1 MDKLKYIKI
10 ENEDGT
16 LSDAIPIG
24 AEAANIETAG
34 GGSNLEVDL
43 ASINANLNAK
53 ETRINNLES
62 KTNAL
67 SNGSPLPADG
77 VEQMTDHN
85 KIYVNTQD
93 GYWYYF
99 NNEEW
104 IKGEI
109 YQAVV
114 EDKGGITYEELDSTL
129 NYTFDDLQGNSLKY
143 IVLNKYINTGN
154 GLIVEYTP
162 DYSRNLFTRMIKLP
176 ANNYLMEVDIGKYL
190 NEDERLSTSIN
201 IDVGLYGETEDTLVA
216 HWLAKID
223 NNSTLYATNL
233 PQGYFPGSSLI
244 NLPIFINPINQN
256 STKRYFILPY
266 LEESKIVCIN
276 QKISAWDLPIKIYKL
291 DDINNIDIL
300 KNIFNYH
307 PYVEY
312 SNRDKKL
319 DFFTLS
325 GYVYKNDNN
334 SASNGRMYT
343 NNSTKYRA
351 CLYRFS
357 DDDNKLYLYQSSYF
371 YCITFDKKFKVKRT
385 INVSYNATIND
396 TTYKYNIIER
406 QDDEEYIAWNMVLD
420 ADHSG
425 SDENKAFLSSELIN
439 MNYSIQNIDGHPI
452 EVSIDTGMKANFT
465 NWYAIGDSITEKNY
479 RAKTNYVDYCASD
492 LNINAINLGKSGTGY
507 KNTENT
513 FIKRIDQ
520 INSYDVYNDIIT
532 VYGTINDQKFVSD
545 SLGSLGDETT
555 DTLYGSYY
563 TFFKTLFDKF
573 GAVRVGCIS
582 PIPWKGSSNGATY
595 KAIVKALSETCQK
608 FNVPF
613 LDLSYNTNLRPDDT
627 TFQSLYYLS
636 DDENNNPGI
645 IDTGSVH
652 PNSIGHKL
660 FYGRIKEFLLTL

>member
-77 VEQMTDHN
+77 IEQMTDHN

-93 GYWYYF
+93 GYWYYY
-99 NNEEW
+99 NNDEW
-104 IKGEI
+104 IKGEL

-129 NYTFDDLQGNSLKY
+129 RKNINSINGDISKY
-143 IVLNKYINTGN
+143 YIFNKYVRSADGR
-154 GLIVEYTP
+154 IVEYTP
-162 DYSRNLFTRMIKLP
+162 NYEKDSFTRMIKLP
-176 ANNYLMEVDIGKYL
+176 ANDYIVEIDIGDYL
-190 NEDERLSTSIN
+190 DEENILSTSIN
-201 IDVGLYGETEDTLVA
+201 VDIGLFGETDDDIIA
-216 HWLAKID
+216 HFQLRLD
-223 NNSTLYATNL
+223 NNKTC
-233 PQGYFPGSSLI
+233 FSSIKPEGIIPKTSLQY
-244 NLPIFINPINQN
+244 LPILLNPNKEDN
-256 STKRYFILPY
+256 TKRYCIIPA
-266 LEESKIVCIN
+266 LEGCKNVCIN
-276 QKISAWDLPIKIYKL
+276 QRISAWDVLIRVYKL
-291 DDINNIDIL
+291 NNLSNMDIL
-300 KNIFNYH
+300 DKLFNYY

-312 SNRDKKL
+312 GNRDKKN
-319 DFFTLS
+319 DFFSLS
-325 GYVYKNDNN
+325 GFLMATADT
-334 SASNGRMYT
+334 SRNGEIQTART
-343 NNSTKYRA
+343 TQYRA
-351 CLYRFS
+351 NFYRFS
-357 DDDNKLYLYQSSYF
+357 ESNEKLYLYQSKF
-371 YCITFDKKFKVKRT
+371 YYCYIYDKNFQVKRKISISYSAR
-385 INVSYNATIND
+385 INNVD
-396 TTYKYNIIER
+396 FKYNIIER
-406 QDDEEYIAWNMVLD
+406 QEEEEYVGWNSILAETMGT
-420 ADHSG
+420 SQ
-425 SDENKAFLSSELIN
+425 SILSNELIDN
-439 MNYSIQNIDGHPI
+439 DYTIKKIDGHTLKI
-452 EVSIDTGMKANFT
+452 DNLDTGMKANFT
-465 NWYAIGDSITEKNY
+465 NWYAIGDSITEKNF
-479 RAKTNYVDYCASD
+479 RAKVNYIDYCAKD

-507 KNTENT
+507 KNTNNT

-520 INSYDVYNDIIT
+520 IESYDVYNDIIT
-532 VYGTINDQKFVSD
+532 VYGTINDQKFVAD

-573 GAVRVGCIS
+573 GAVRVGCIG
-582 PIPWKGSSNGATY
+582 PIPWKGSSDGTAY
-595 KAIVKALSETCQK
+595 GAIVKALSETCQK

>member
-77 VEQMTDHN
+77 VAQMTDHN

-129 NYTFDDLQGNSLKY
+129 RKNINSINGDISKY
-143 IVLNKYINTGN
+143 YIFNKYVRSTDGR
-154 GLIVEYTP
+154 IVEYTP
-162 DYSRNLFTRMIKLP
+162 NYEKDSFTRMIKLP
-176 ANNYLMEVDIGKYL
+176 ANDYIVEIDIGDYL
-190 NEDERLSTSIN
+190 EEDNILSTSIN
-201 IDVGLYGETEDTLVA
+201 LDIGLFGETDDDIIA
-216 HWLAKID
+216 HFQLRLD
-223 NNSTLYATNL
+223 NNKAC
-233 PQGYFPGSSLI
+233 FSSIKPEGIIPKTSLQY
-244 NLPIFINPINQN
+244 LPILLNPNKEDN
-256 STKRYFILPY
+256 TKRYCIIPA
-266 LEESKIVCIN
+266 LEGCKNVCIN
-276 QKISAWDLPIKIYKL
+276 QRISAWDVLIRVYKL
-291 DDINNIDIL
+291 NNLSNMDIL
-300 KNIFNYH
+300 DKLFNYY

-312 SNRDKKL
+312 GNRDKKN
-319 DFFTLS
+319 DFFSLS
-325 GYVYKNDNN
+325 GYLMATADTSRDGEIQTARTVP
-334 SASNGRMYT
+334 
-343 NNSTKYRA
+343 YRA
-351 CLYRFS
+351 NFYRFS
-357 DDDNKLYLYQSSYF
+357 ESNEKLYLYQSKF
-371 YCITFDKKFKVKRT
+371 YYCYTYDKNFQVKRKIT
-385 INVSYNATIND
+385 ISYSARINNVD
-396 TTYKYNIIER
+396 FKYNIIER
-406 QDDEEYIAWNMVLD
+406 QEEEEYVGWNSILGE
-420 ADHSG
+420 ALGTSQ
-425 SDENKAFLSSELIN
+425 SILSNELIDN
-439 MNYSIQNIDGHPI
+439 DYTIKKIDGHTLKI
-452 EVSIDTGMKANFT
+452 DNLDTGMKANFT
-465 NWYAIGDSITEKNY
+465 NWYAIGDSITEKNF
-479 RAKTNYVDYCASD
+479 RAKVNYVDYCAKD

-507 KNTENT
+507 KSTNNT

-520 INSYDVYNDIIT
+520 IESYDVYNDIIT
-532 VYGTINDQKFVSD
+532 VYGTINDQKFVAD

-573 GAVRVGCIS
+573 GAVRVGCIG
-582 PIPWKGSSNGATY
+582 PIPWKGSSSGTTY
-595 KAIVKALSETCQK
+595 GAIVKALSETCQK